1 VIFAR
6 FCFLLIFRRT
16 LPATDRTRRPAGF
29 SFKIGLLEFIAFEA
43 DSI

>member
-1 VIFAR
+1 MN
-6 FCFLLIFRRT
+6 FRRT

-29 SFKIGLLEFIAFEA
+29 SFKIDLLEFIAFEA